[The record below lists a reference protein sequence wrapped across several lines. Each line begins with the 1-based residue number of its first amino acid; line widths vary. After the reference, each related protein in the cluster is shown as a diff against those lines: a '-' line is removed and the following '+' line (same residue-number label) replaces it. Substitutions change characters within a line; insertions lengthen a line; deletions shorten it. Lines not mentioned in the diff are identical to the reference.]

1 MGALVKHAE
10 SRWVGSGVRVPL
22 CHVEVGPVAE
32 GRRLQLEAHNF
43 GDVGLHVYYILSGE
57 AIVSG
62 VGEVGDPRA
71 HNLFDFAGDQEGGS
85 PEKLQL
91 LDWTLAS
98 GEE

>member
-1 MGALVKHAE
+1 MGVLVKHAE
-10 SRWVGSGVRVPL
+10 SRWVASGVRVPL

-32 GRRLQLEAHNF
+32 SRRLQLEAHNF
-43 GDVGLHVYYILSGE
+43 GDVGLHVNYILSGE

-71 HNLFDFAGDQEGGS
+71 HDLLNLASDQEGGS
-85 PEKLQL
+85 SKQLQFFYG
-91 LDWTLAS
+91 TLAS